1 MEKIEMKTNAF
12 ILITLILGSSVFA
25 QEAGK
30 LITVSLNAPNPGY
43 SIKIQSVYQ
52 NHQSTFIYAYIIQP
66 DPEMNYAAVIT
77 NIKDSV
83 RIPKETDVVKV
94 YITGKDWNW
103 SDENDY
109 IFVEDK
115 QEFEEITKGLIQI
128 KSLK

>member
-1 MEKIEMKTNAF
+1 MKTNAF
-12 ILITLILGSSVFA
+12 ILITLMLGSSVFA
-25 QEAGK
+25 QEAEK

-43 SIKIQSVYQ
+43 SIKVQSVYQ
-52 NHQSTFIYAYIIQP
+52 NQQSTFIHAHIIQP
-66 DPEMNYAAVIT
+66 DPGTNYAAVIT

-83 RIPKETDVVKV
+83 RIPKETDMVKV
-94 YITGKDWNW
+94 YITGKNWSW

-128 KSLK
+128 K